1 MIEVIR
7 QVVRGGSWFPLC
19 YLRASYR
26 LRQEPLTQHLNLGFR
41 LVVRIKDE
49 YRVLRGGSWIHDTNV
64 LRASRRN
71 GDEPVYR
78 FNFDGFRLVVRIKD
92 E

>member
-1 MIEVIR
+1 MIEDI
-7 QVVRGGSWFPLC
+7 
-19 YLRASYR
+19 
-26 LRQEPLTQHLNLGFR
+26 
-41 LVVRIKDE
+41 
-49 YRVLRGGSWIHDTNV
+49 YRVFRGGSWIHDLNV

-71 GDEPVYR
+71 GGEPEYR